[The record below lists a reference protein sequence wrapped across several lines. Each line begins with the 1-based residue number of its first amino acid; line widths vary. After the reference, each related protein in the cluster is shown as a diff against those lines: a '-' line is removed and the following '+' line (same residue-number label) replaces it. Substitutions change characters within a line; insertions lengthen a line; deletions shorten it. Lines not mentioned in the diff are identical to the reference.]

1 MLVRY
6 GSYLFPSV
14 IVHGAFFAALASV
27 PTTVESSSLL
37 AAVEYI
43 VITDMGGGRVG
54 ADQQIGDAVEPSEPP
69 EQTFRRIKP
78 KPRPVRSAP
87 VVEQSKTPKPDK
99 EPTNTSEGA
108 AQHVA
113 DAPDDD
119 GANDTPSRSMVLG
132 SAGTNPQATTA
143 GSGTGAEGVDRRSA
157 LRAWLRELQ
166 REVNKLASRN
176 YPRSA
181 VRMGLE
187 GKLRLGLTIGADGDI
202 LGVRVLASS
211 GHSVLDDSAAESVMA
226 IDIPAPPEELR
237 WSEREISLP
246 IRYSLH

>member
-6 GSYLFPSV
+6 GTFLFPSV

-27 PTTVESSSLL
+27 QTTAESSSLL
-37 AAVEYI
+37 EAVEYI
-43 VITDMGGGRVG
+43 VVTDVGGGRIG
-54 ADQQIGDAVEPSEPP
+54 ADEQIGDAVEPSEPP
-69 EQTFRRIKP
+69 ERKFRQVKP
-78 KPRPVRSAP
+78 NPVRSAP
-87 VVEQSKTPKPDK
+87 IVERSETPKPDQ
-99 EPTNTSEGA
+99 EPKDKSEDEA
-108 AQHVA
+108 EQLA
-113 DAPDDD
+113 DVTGNE
-119 GANDTPSRSMVLG
+119 GANDPPSRSMVMG
-132 SAGTNPQATTA
+132 SAGTRPSATAA
-143 GSGTGAEGVDRRSA
+143 GSGSGTEGVDRRSA

-226 IDIPAPPEELR
+226 IDVPAPPEELR

-246 IRYSLH
+246 IRYSLR